1 MAQHN
6 ARFLVEFMAKLSAEL
21 QGSRWRWMKR
31 FCAALHRRRQ
41 PTGDLWYSL
50 SKSSALVED
59 MPQKLSKEHRSLSLA
74 EQAGEDA
81 EALLRQL
88 MTIYDVKTLVAELVS
103 VGEQHWSAAI
113 LKRVAA
119 LGRAAERLRPQEVAH
134 LATLLPSP
142 PAHHPHYGFRF
153 IDLFAGIGGIRSG
166 FEAIGGQCVFTSEW
180 NKHAVRTYKANW
192 YCDPQQHRF
201 NEDIRDI
208 TLSQRS
214 DVSDEEAARHIRES
228 IPQHDVLLAGFPCQP
243 FSLAGVSK
251 KNAMGRAHGFA
262 CETQGTLFFD
272 VVRIIAARQPAI
284 FVLENVKN
292 LKSHDQGRTFRII
305 MQTLDELG
313 YEVADAGHTGPDD
326 PKVIDGRHFL
336 PQHRERIVLVGFRRD
351 LQLHAGFTLRDIAAQ
366 YPAVRPTFGELL
378 ESTVDAKFILT
389 PVLWK
394 YLYRYARKH
403 QARGNGFGYGLVDP
417 ANPHSVAR
425 TLSARYYK
433 DGAEILVDRG
443 WDRPLGEKH
452 FDDPLNQQ
460 RRPRRLTPRECAR
473 LMGFESPQGRVFA
486 SRYRIRRP
494 IVSLATRWWFR
505 SSPRWRNSW
514 RRASLRR
521 WRAAKRMIM
530 MADVHDKATRSKNM
544 RAIATRDTAIEKRI
558 AALLTGAGFTFVA
571 QDRALP
577 GRPDFTL
584 PDYRCVIFTHGCFWH
599 HHDCYLFKVPATRTA
614 FWLDKIAGNVARDA
628 RDRQKL
634 AEEGW
639 RVLIIWEC
647 ALRGRLRLSDAAL
660 TERLEEWICGAGHD
674 AQIDTQGIREL
685 TTTSTPYKE

>member
-1 MAQHN
+1 M
-6 ARFLVEFMAKLSAEL
+6 
-21 QGSRWRWMKR
+21 
-31 FCAALHRRRQ
+31 
-41 PTGDLWYSL
+41 
-50 SKSSALVED
+50 
-59 MPQKLSKEHRSLSLA
+59 SLA

-88 MTIYDVKTLVAELVS
+88 MTIYDVKTLVAELVN

-113 LKRVAA
+113 LKRVVA
-119 LGRAAERLRPQEVAH
+119 LGRVAERLRPQEVAH

-378 ESTVDAKFILT
+378 EPTVDAKFILT

-473 LMGFESPQGRVFA
+473 LMGFESPQGARFRIPVSDTQAYRQFGNSVVVPVFA
-486 SRYRIRRP
+486 A
-494 IVSLATRWWFR
+494 VAKLLA
-505 SSPRWRNSW
+505 P
-514 RRASLRR
+514 
-521 WRAAKRMIM
+521 
-530 MADVHDKATRSKNM
+530 
-544 RAIATRDTAIEKRI
+544 RI
-558 AALLTGAGFTFVA
+558 AQA
-571 QDRALP
+571 
-577 GRPDFTL
+577 
-584 PDYRCVIFTHGCFWH
+584 
-599 HHDCYLFKVPATRTA
+599 
-614 FWLDKIAGNVARDA
+614 VAR
-628 RDRQKL
+628 
-634 AEEGW
+634 
-639 RVLIIWEC
+639 
-647 ALRGRLRLSDAAL
+647 
-660 TERLEEWICGAGHD
+660 
-674 AQIDTQGIREL
+674 READDNDGGC
-685 TTTSTPYKE
+685 SR